1 MLVIFNLAQEEL
13 VKILLPS
20 ALADLVA
27 DLLTKGQVEL
37 EMQVVIAHPKEM
49 MVEIL
54 AEEIMA
60 AEAAVELAVP
70 VQTQAQELLVAVA
83 LVVTEQQIQ

>member
-60 AEAAVELAVP
+60 AAAAVELAVP